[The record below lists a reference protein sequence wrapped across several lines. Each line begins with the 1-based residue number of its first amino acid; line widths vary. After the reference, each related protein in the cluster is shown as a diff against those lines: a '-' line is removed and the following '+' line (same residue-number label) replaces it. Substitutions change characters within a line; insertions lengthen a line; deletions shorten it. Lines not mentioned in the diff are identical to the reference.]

1 LSSVANGFDALVI
14 ETASGAIIADFESL
28 IPCTRADRVLG
39 IPHRQRR
46 SNRDRIDDKQAGP
59 SSSTTL
65 AVNDR
70 PEVDSV
76 WLDDFDGHWL
86 NIEDVD
92 DEQLIEILTKTLD
105 AIDDPVL
112 LIQQPFVWYWQDQL
126 SRVLNELHRRGFGS
140 E

>member
-1 LSSVANGFDALVI
+1 
-14 ETASGAIIADFESL
+14 
-28 IPCTRADRVLG
+28 VLG

-46 SNRDRIDDKQAGP
+46 SNRDRLDDKQAGLF
-59 SSSTTL
+59 SATTL

-92 DEQLIEILTKTLD
+92 DERLIEILTKTLE

-112 LIQQPFVWYWQDQL
+112 LIQQPFVWYWRDQL
-126 SRVLNELHRRGFGS
+126 SRVLNELHRRGFGG